1 MGPIS
6 VLLLALLSAFL
17 FGFLASMVWIAVRL
31 WLCLPV
37 FPPQSRLHRLR
48 WNGETLLL
56 IFFCFLLMPS
66 LLTATVKELTGT
78 TAETVQTVRTE
89 TLLTETPP
97 AISSAEVRP
106 AAEDD
111 PAAKSLPAG
120 AETSAGAERASGMGN
135 EKKSHHVVFE
145 YLSGDPSPEKYI
157 FLFLYVV
164 FLGPF
169 FEEFLFRFI
178 LQGWLDSR
186 ERERFG
192 MRRFRN
198 RFAGRCA
205 QKLGAS
211 DPNADGVRRPLI
223 RHRTNCCGWRSLIL
237 AAFFFAFL
245 HFHGATD
252 TYPSKSLLQIQFF
265 CTAVSYVLILLGGF
279 SILHFR
285 DGFSLREMGLDLSH
299 WKTDMILGAF
309 LFFCTAPLSY
319 LCQFLLAEPLNGI
332 CAPDFISLIPLALG
346 FGFLYMRTRRLLPG
360 FTAHAL
366 FNGFSFTAFFLS
378 SKMELEFGMMLVSRF
393 S

>member
-1 MGPIS
+1 M
-6 VLLLALLSAFL
+6 
-17 FGFLASMVWIAVRL
+17 
-31 WLCLPV
+31 
-37 FPPQSRLHRLR
+37 
-48 WNGETLLL
+48 
-56 IFFCFLLMPS
+56 
-66 LLTATVKELTGT
+66 
-78 TAETVQTVRTE
+78 
-89 TLLTETPP
+89 
-97 AISSAEVRP
+97 
-106 AAEDD
+106 
-111 PAAKSLPAG
+111 
-120 AETSAGAERASGMGN
+120 
-135 EKKSHHVVFE
+135 VFE

-198 RFAGRCA
+198 RFTGRA
-205 QKLGAS
+205 VRKLGTS
-211 DPNADGVRRPLI
+211 DPNADGLRRSLI

-237 AAFFFAFL
+237 AAFIFAFL
-245 HFHGATD
+245 HFHSATD
-252 TYPSKSLLQIQFF
+252 TYPSRSLLQIQFF

-299 WKTDMILGAF
+299 WKTDLRLGAF

-366 FNGFSFTAFFLS
+366 FNGFSFTAFILS
-378 SKMELEFGMMLVSRF
+378 SKMELEFGMMLVSLLP
-393 S
+393 